1 MSSRNQP
8 YRLKMTAPIATM
20 IGVAARIT
28 LYLLGQ
34 NGPTSFVF
42 KDRLDNKYKVSIG
55 SRIQCSCQPSKN
67 DDCLH
72 SIYVMTRIF
81 SMPTDNPLVW
91 QASYLD
97 S

>member
-1 MSSRNQP
+1 MP
-8 YRLKMTAPIATM
+8 PAIAAM
-20 IGVAARIT
+20 IGVAARVT

-55 SRIQCSCQPSKN
+55 SSIHCSCSPGRN
-67 DDCLH
+67 DHCLH

-81 SMPTDNPLVW
+81 SIPSDNPLVW
-91 QASYLD
+91 QPAYLD